1 MSDKNSNYLCKEI
14 IEFINA
20 MHSVVEISKVD
31 SNDLDEESLHSFADK
46 IWKLNHFS
54 TQLLK
59 SSDIDDAITYN
70 ARIIKDLTES
80 PIYLKE
86 GSKETCSLVDA
97 ADRLK
102 RDREFSKVQMIISN
116 LAKDDIASEVL
127 VDNLMLIYR
136 ELAA

>member
-1 MSDKNSNYLCKEI
+1 MSDKNSNHLCKEI

-20 MHSVVEISKVD
+20 MHGVMEISKVD
-31 SNDLDEESLHSFADK
+31 RNDLDEESLHLFADR

-59 SSDIDDAITYN
+59 TSDIEDAVMYN

-80 PIYLKE
+80 PIYLNE
-86 GSKETCSLVDA
+86 GSKETCSLVHA

-102 RDREFSKVQMIISN
+102 RDREFSKIEMIIAN
-116 LAKDDIASEVL
+116 LAKDELASEVL

>member
-1 MSDKNSNYLCKEI
+1 MSDKNSNYLCREI

-20 MHSVVEISKVD
+20 MHSVMETSKVD
-31 SNDLDEESLHSFADK
+31 RNDLDEDSLHSFADT

-54 TQLLK
+54 TQLLQ
-59 SSDIDDAITYN
+59 SSDISDAVSYN

-80 PIYLKE
+80 PIYLKP
-86 GSKETCSLVDA
+86 GSKETCSLVHA

-102 RDREFSKVQMIISN
+102 RDREFSRIQLIIEN
-116 LAKDDIASEVL
+116 LANDDLASEVL